1 MVRGSWVAGAA
12 LALAVL
18 CGCGKTESD
27 AVLPA
32 PAFDLEK
39 VGGGRLTLADLR
51 GKLVLLDFWAT
62 WCVPCVQ
69 EIPELNA
76 LYRERRDQGLA
87 VVGLAVDD
95 LELEPLTSWLKER
108 GIEYPVARADT
119 ELATRYGADQFP
131 QHVLISADGNVIET
145 LEPGYHSRAELEA
158 LIAPHLARAGG

>member
-1 MVRGSWVAGAA
+1 MSRISRLLATA
-12 LALAVL
+12 LALAAL
-18 CGCGKTESD
+18 GACGKTESD
-27 AVLPA
+27 TPIVA
-32 PAFDLEK
+32 PGFDLEK
-39 VGGGRLTLADLR
+39 VGGGRLTLADLH

-76 LYRERRDQGLA
+76 LYRERREQGLA

-95 LELEPLTSWLKER
+95 LELEPLGAWLKER
-108 GIEYPVARADT
+108 GIEYPVARADS

-131 QHVLISADGNVIET
+131 QHVLISPDGNVIET